1 LPAAG
6 FGRLPAVGLAC
17 MLRAMR
23 PLEGIRVI
31 DASRIVSGPVCA
43 WLLASLGA
51 EVIRVEAP
59 GGDVTWQAPPWIGP
73 EGVHLGVRGPRDLAL
88 SPLRR
93 GRGKRSVVLDLKTD
107 GGREVFTRLIARS
120 DVLVENFVPG
130 ALARLGFDDEALAHA
145 NPRLVHCS
153 ITGYGSDGPYARRS
167 SMDLVVQAVSGL
179 LAKTGFQD
187 GPPTKVGATV
197 GDQVPA
203 IYAALGVLAALRQ
216 RDRDPAGRGQKV
228 DVAMLDALVSLL
240 WDEPLDE
247 YERRGVPE
255 RVGNGD
261 PRGAP
266 LDVYRTADGW
276 VALVVASQ
284 RQWEQLCE
292 GMARPEWIAR
302 WPTQADRAHDR
313 DEVNGVVAR
322 WCADL
327 PTGEVVDRL
336 LAIGIPVGP
345 VRGAFDA
352 ARDPQVRHR
361 GALVPLRHPE
371 SEADSGYLG
380 PAFPVRLS
388 RADTATAPAEPLGA
402 STDAVLREVLGL
414 SEDEVSVLRAAGTLG
429 PD

>member
-1 LPAAG
+1 MPA
-6 FGRLPAVGLAC
+6 
-17 MLRAMR
+17 MK
-23 PLEGIRVI
+23 PLEGIRVV

-59 GGDVTWQAPPWIGP
+59 GGDVTWQAPPWVGP
-73 EGVHLGVRGPRDLAL
+73 DGVHRGERGPRDLGL

-93 GRGKRSVVLDLKTD
+93 GRGKKSVVLDLKNEA
-107 GGREVFTRLIARS
+107 GLALFRRLLAKS

-130 ALARLGFDDEALAHA
+130 ALARLGLDDDTLEAL

-153 ITGYGSDGPYARRS
+153 ITGYGHDGPYARRS
-167 SMDLVVQAVSGL
+167 SLDLVVQAMSGL
-179 LAKTGFQD
+179 MAKTGFPD

-203 IYAALGVLAALRQ
+203 VYAALGIVAALRQ
-216 RDRDPAGRGQKV
+216 RDRDPEGRGQKV

-247 YERRGVPE
+247 YAARGVPE

-276 VALVVASQ
+276 VAVVVTAQ
-284 RQWEQLCE
+284 GQWEE
-292 GMARPEWIAR
+292 MAAVVGRPELAKA
-302 WPTQADRAHDR
+302 WPTPASRLQNR
-313 DEVNGVVAR
+313 DAVNGVVAD
-322 WCADL
+322 WCRTQKTD
-327 PTGEVVDRL
+327 VVVERFR
-336 LAIGIPVGP
+336 AIGAPVGP
-345 VRGAFDA
+345 VQGAFSAVD
-352 ARDPQVRHR
+352 DPQVRHR
-361 GALVPLRHPE
+361 EALVPLRHPDAE
-371 SEADSGYLG
+371 TPSDYVG

-388 RADTATAPAEPLGA
+388 RADTDTAPADPLGA
-402 STDAVLREVLGL
+402 STDAVLRDVLEC
-414 SEDEVSVLRAAGTLG
+414 SDEELAALRDEGALG
-429 PD
+429 